1 MNTPTA
7 RDEDAKANDPGQ
19 ELARLRE
26 QIERASGHLAGL
38 HQQIAMAA
46 SDIGNSRQAHLLE
59 ANARLLSATLRARTD
74 AENAARALEEMAHA
88 AELDALTQLPGRAPL
103 LVRLAHAMASARRH
117 GTRLALLF
125 LDLDNFKQINDT
137 LGHAV
142 GDAVL
147 KLVAEQLASRV
158 RETDMVCR
166 YGDDE
171 FLVLLD
177 DVSQGSDAM
186 VTADKIMQ
194 ALAGPHHVGDTVV
207 RLTASIGLCLYPDD
221 GDGVHA
227 LVDRAE
233 AAMYR
238 AKRRGPGSYCFH
250 GEEAEGPGA
259 IAAAGPP
266 ASPPDTAGLSR
277 QGTQT
282 GNERRQ
288 QQRDSNERLVV
299 AALSAQEL
307 QSAAELAL
315 QRQTEFL
322 AVLANELR
330 NPLTPIRTA
339 TELLGQIQTD
349 EALLPRLQAVIERQV
364 QQMTR
369 LVGDI
374 LDMARI
380 SSGTLR
386 LHRQVVDLARIVDQ
400 TLATCRPAMMARR
413 QQENLQ
419 MPADRVEMFCDPGRL
434 AQVFSHLLENASK
447 YTPEDGVIGFSAE
460 VADGNIVMTV
470 SDNGIGIAPEDL
482 PHVFD
487 PFVHDRHAANATG
500 FNGVG
505 LGVGLMVV
513 RELVAA
519 HGGTVVAQSAGT
531 GLGSQFVVT
540 LPMREAAK

>member
-1 MNTPTA
+1 MTA
-7 RDEDAKANDPGQ
+7 ATDMKEGAAANPPGQ
-19 ELARLRE
+19 ELAGLHE
-26 QIERASGHLAGL
+26 QIERARARLADL
-38 HQQIAMAA
+38 QQQIDVAA
-46 SDIGNSRQAHLLE
+46 NDLGSSKHAHLLE
-59 ANARLLSATLRARTD
+59 ANARLLSATLRARND
-74 AENAARALEEMAHA
+74 AENAARALEEMAHTA
-88 AELDALTQLPGRAPL
+88 QLDALTQLPGRAPL
-103 LVRLAHAMASARRH
+103 LDRLSHAMASARRH

-147 KLVAEQLASRV
+147 KRVAQHLVSRV

-177 DVSQGSDAM
+177 DVSQASDAM
-186 VTADKIMQ
+186 ITADKIIQ

-221 GDGVHA
+221 GDAAHA

-238 AKRRGPGSYCFH
+238 AKRRGAGSLCFH
-250 GEEAEGPGA
+250 GEEAQGPGA
-259 IAAAGPP
+259 TTAAGTAGP
-266 ASPPDTAGLSR
+266 ADTAAPHR
-277 QGTQT
+277 HCTQAEHEVRH
-282 GNERRQ
+282 GHQREANEQ
-288 QQRDSNERLVV
+288 LLL

-322 AVLANELR
+322 AVVAHELR

-339 TELLGQIQTD
+339 TELLGQTHSDQT
-349 EALLPRLQAVIERQV
+349 LLPRLQAVIGRQV
-364 QQMTR
+364 EQMTR
-369 LVGDI
+369 LVGDL
-374 LDMARI
+374 LDMSRI
-380 SSGTLR
+380 SSGKLR
-386 LHRQVVDLARIVDQ
+386 FHRQVVDLAEIVDDA
-400 TLATCRPAMMARR
+400 LATCRPAMAARR
-413 QQENLQ
+413 QQLDLR
-419 MPADRVEMFCDPGRL
+419 MPAGALQMFCDRGRL
-434 AQVFSHLLENASK
+434 VQVFSNLLDNASK
-447 YTPEDGVIGFSAE
+447 YTPEGGVIGLSAE
-460 VADGNIVMTV
+460 VADGTLVMTV
-470 SDNGIGIAPEDL
+470 SDNGIGITPEGL

-487 PFVHDRHAANATG
+487 PFVQDQHATG

-505 LGVGLMVV
+505 LGIGLTVV

-519 HGGTVVAQSAGT
+519 HGGSVAARSAGT

-540 LPMREAAK
+540 LPLHQAAP

>member
-1 MNTPTA
+1 MKTSTD
-7 RDEDAKANDPGQ
+7 RHEDAKANDPRE
-19 ELARLRE
+19 ELARLHE
-26 QIERASGHLAGL
+26 QIERASGRLADL
-38 HQQIAMAA
+38 HQQIAVAA
-46 SDIGNSRQAHLLE
+46 SDIGSSRQAHLLE

-137 LGHAV
+137 LGHVV

-147 KLVAEQLASRV
+147 KLVAEHLASRV

-186 VTADKIMQ
+186 VTADKIIQ

-250 GEEAEGPGA
+250 GEEAQGPGA

-266 ASPPDTAGLSR
+266 ASPDTAGLPR
-277 QGTQT
+277 QWTQA
-282 GNERRQ
+282 GSERRQ
-288 QQRDSNERLVV
+288 QQRGANEQLVL

-374 LDMARI
+374 LDISRI
-380 SSGTLR
+380 SSGKLR
-386 LHRQVVDLARIVDQ
+386 LHRQVVDLARIVDDA
-400 TLATCRPAMMARR
+400 LATCRPAMVARR

-419 MPADRVEMFCDPGRL
+419 MPVGRVEMFCDPGRL
-434 AQVFSHLLENASK
+434 VQVFSNLLENASK
-447 YTPEDGVIGFSAE
+447 YTPEGGVIGFSAE
-460 VADGNIVMTV
+460 VADGSMVMTV
-470 SDNGIGIAPEDL
+470 ADNGIGIAPEDL
-482 PHVFD
+482 PHVFAT
-487 PFVHDRHAANATG
+487 PTHDRHATNATG

-505 LGVGLMVV
+505 LGLMVV

-540 LPMREAAK
+540 LPMRESAK

>member
-1 MNTPTA
+1 MKTSTDRQA
-7 RDEDAKANDPGQ
+7 GAEANDPRQ
-19 ELARLRE
+19 ELARLHE
-26 QIERASGHLAGL
+26 QIERASARLADL

-46 SDIGNSRQAHLLE
+46 SDIGSSRQSHLLE

-103 LVRLAHAMASARRH
+103 FERFAHAMATARRH

-137 LGHAV
+137 LGHVV
-142 GDAVL
+142 GDSVL
-147 KLVAEQLASRV
+147 KLVAGHLVSAV

-186 VTADKIMQ
+186 AIADKIIQ
-194 ALAGPHHVGDTVV
+194 ALGGPHHVGDTMV

-238 AKRRGPGSYCFH
+238 AKRHGAGSHCFH
-250 GEEAEGPGA
+250 GEEAQGPGA
-259 IAAAGPP
+259 IATASP
-266 ASPPDTAGLSR
+266 ASAPDTAGLPQQWTR
-277 QGTQT
+277 AAQ
-282 GNERRQ
+282 ERRLR
-288 QQRDSNERLVV
+288 QREANDQLVQ
-299 AALSAQEL
+299 ATLSAQEL

-330 NPLTPIRTA
+330 NPLTPLRTA
-339 TELLGQIQTD
+339 TELLGQIHSD

-374 LDMARI
+374 LDISRI
-380 SSGTLR
+380 SSGKLR
-386 LHRQVVDLARIVDQ
+386 LHRQVVDLAGIVEDA
-400 TLATCRPAMMARR
+400 LASCRTAIDARR
-413 QQENLQ
+413 QQLNLQ
-419 MPADRVEMFCDPGRL
+419 MPTGRVEMFCDRGRL
-434 AQVFSHLLENASK
+434 VQVFSNLLDNASK
-447 YTPEDGVIGFSAE
+447 YTPEGGVIGFSAE
-460 VADGNIVMTV
+460 IADGAIVMTV
-470 SDNGIGIAPEDL
+470 SDNGIGITPEGL
-482 PHVFD
+482 PHIFER
-487 PFVHDRHAANATG
+487 FVQDQHAAG
-500 FNGVG
+500 FNGIG
-505 LGVGLMVV
+505 LGVGLTVV

>member
-1 MNTPTA
+1 
-7 RDEDAKANDPGQ
+7 
-19 ELARLRE
+19 
-26 QIERASGHLAGL
+26 
-38 HQQIAMAA
+38 
-46 SDIGNSRQAHLLE
+46 
-59 ANARLLSATLRARTD
+59 
-74 AENAARALEEMAHA
+74 
-88 AELDALTQLPGRAPL
+88 
-103 LVRLAHAMASARRH
+103 MASARRP
-117 GTRLALLF
+117 GTGLALLF
-125 LDLDNFKQINDT
+125 LDLDNIKQINDT
-137 LGHAV
+137 LGHVV
-142 GDAVL
+142 GDSVL
-147 KLVAEQLASRV
+147 KLVAEHLASAV

-186 VTADKIMQ
+186 LIADKIIQ
-194 ALAGPHHVGDTVV
+194 ALAGPHHVGDTMV

-238 AKRRGPGSYCFH
+238 AKRHGAGSHCFH
-250 GEEAEGPGA
+250 GEEAQGPGA
-259 IAAAGPP
+259 IAAAGP
-266 ASPPDTAGLSR
+266 ASPADAAGPPG
-277 QGTQT
+277 QWAQAA
-282 GNERRQ
+282 NERRQ
-288 QQRDSNERLVV
+288 QQREANEQLVL

-322 AVLANELR
+322 AVLAHELR

-339 TELLGQIQTD
+339 TEMLGQIHTD
-349 EALLPRLQAVIERQV
+349 ETLLPRLRAVIERQV

-374 LDMARI
+374 LDISRI
-380 SSGTLR
+380 NSGKLR
-386 LHRQVVDLARIVDQ
+386 LRRQVVDLAGIVEDA
-400 TLATCRPAMMARR
+400 LASCRPAMAARR
-413 QQENLQ
+413 QQFNLQ
-419 MPADRVEMFCDPGRL
+419 MPVGRVEMLCDPGRL
-434 AQVFSHLLENASK
+434 VQVLSNLLDNASK
-447 YTPEDGVIGFSAE
+447 YTPEGGVIGFSAD
-460 VADGNIVMTV
+460 VADGTIVMTV
-470 SDNGIGIAPEDL
+470 SDNGIGITPEGL

-487 PFVHDRHAANATG
+487 RFVQDQHAPG

-505 LGVGLMVV
+505 LGVGLTVV

>member
-1 MNTPTA
+1 MNPSTD
-7 RDEDAKANDPGQ
+7 RNEDAAANDPRQ
-19 ELARLRE
+19 ELARLHE
-26 QIERASGHLAGL
+26 QIERASGRLADL

-46 SDIGNSRQAHLLE
+46 SDIGSSRQSHLLE

-103 LVRLAHAMASARRH
+103 FERFAHAMTSARRH

-137 LGHAV
+137 LGHVV

-147 KLVAEQLASRV
+147 KLVAEHLTSAI

-186 VTADKIMQ
+186 LIADKIIQ
-194 ALAGPHHVGDTVV
+194 ALAGPHHVGDTMV
-207 RLTASIGLCLYPDD
+207 RLTASTGLCLYPDD

-238 AKRRGPGSYCFH
+238 AKRHGAGSYCFH
-250 GEEAEGPGA
+250 GEEAQGPGA
-259 IAAAGPP
+259 IAAAGP
-266 ASPPDTAGLSR
+266 ASPADAAGPPG
-277 QGTQT
+277 QWAQAA
-282 GNERRQ
+282 NERRQ
-288 QQRDSNERLVV
+288 QQREANEQLVL

-322 AVLANELR
+322 AVLAHELR

-339 TELLGQIQTD
+339 TEMLGQIHSD
-349 EALLPRLQAVIERQV
+349 ETLLPRLQAVIERQV

-374 LDMARI
+374 LDISRI
-380 SSGTLR
+380 NSGKLR
-386 LHRQVVDLARIVDQ
+386 LHRQVVELAGIVEDA
-400 TLATCRPAMMARR
+400 LASCRPAMAARR
-413 QQENLQ
+413 QQFNLQ
-419 MPADRVEMFCDPGRL
+419 MPVGRVEMFCDPGRL
-434 AQVFSHLLENASK
+434 VQVLSNLLDNASK
-447 YTPEDGVIGFSAE
+447 YTPEGGEIGFSAD
-460 VADGNIVMTV
+460 VADGTVVMTV
-470 SDNGIGIAPEDL
+470 SDNGIGITPEGL

-487 PFVHDRHAANATG
+487 RFVQDQHAVG

-505 LGVGLMVV
+505 LGVGLLVV

-519 HGGTVVAQSAGT
+519 HGGTVVAQSAGS

>member
-1 MNTPTA
+1 MKTSTDRHEGAAP
-7 RDEDAKANDPGQ
+7 DDPRQ
-19 ELARLRE
+19 ELARLHE
-26 QIERASGHLAGL
+26 QIERASARLADL

-46 SDIGNSRQAHLLE
+46 SDIGSSRQSHLLE

-103 LVRLAHAMASARRH
+103 FERFVHAMASARRH

-137 LGHAV
+137 LGHVV
-142 GDAVL
+142 GDSVL
-147 KLVAEQLASRV
+147 KLVAEHLASAV

-186 VTADKIMQ
+186 LIADKIIQ
-194 ALAGPHHVGDTVV
+194 ALAGPHHVGDTMV

-238 AKRRGPGSYCFH
+238 AKRHGAGSYCFH
-250 GEEAEGPGA
+250 GEEAQGPGA
-259 IAAAGPP
+259 IAAAGP
-266 ASPPDTAGLSR
+266 ASPADAAGPPG
-277 QGTQT
+277 QWAQAA
-282 GNERRQ
+282 NERRQ
-288 QQRDSNERLVV
+288 QQREANEQLVL

-322 AVLANELR
+322 AVLAHELR

-339 TELLGQIQTD
+339 TEMLGQIHTD
-349 EALLPRLQAVIERQV
+349 ETLLPRLRAVIERQV

-374 LDMARI
+374 LDISRI
-380 SSGTLR
+380 NSGKLR
-386 LHRQVVDLARIVDQ
+386 LRRQVVDLAGIVEDA
-400 TLATCRPAMMARR
+400 LASCRPAMAARR
-413 QQENLQ
+413 QQLNLQ
-419 MPADRVEMFCDPGRL
+419 MPVGRVEMLCDPGRL
-434 AQVFSHLLENASK
+434 VQVLSNLLDNASK
-447 YTPEDGVIGFSAE
+447 YTPEGGVIGFSAD
-460 VADGNIVMTV
+460 VADGTIVMTV
-470 SDNGIGIAPEDL
+470 SDNGIGITPEGL

-487 PFVHDRHAANATG
+487 RFVQDQHAPG

-505 LGVGLMVV
+505 LGVGLTVV

>member
-1 MNTPTA
+1 MNPSTD
-7 RDEDAKANDPGQ
+7 RHEDAAANDPRQ
-19 ELARLRE
+19 ELARLHE
-26 QIERASGHLAGL
+26 QIERASGRLADL

-46 SDIGNSRQAHLLE
+46 SDIGSSRQSHLLE

-103 LVRLAHAMASARRH
+103 FERFAHAMASARRH

-137 LGHAV
+137 LGHVV

-147 KLVAEQLASRV
+147 KLVAEHLTSAI

-186 VTADKIMQ
+186 LIADKIIQ
-194 ALAGPHHVGDTVV
+194 ALAGPHHVGDTMV
-207 RLTASIGLCLYPDD
+207 RLTASIGLSLYPDD

-227 LVDRAE
+227 LVERAE
-233 AAMYR
+233 AALYR
-238 AKRRGPGSYCFH
+238 AKRHGAGSYCFH
-250 GEEAEGPGA
+250 GEEAQRRGA
-259 IAAAGPP
+259 IAAAGPVSP
-266 ASPPDTAGLSR
+266 ADAVGPPRQWAQAGS
-277 QGTQT
+277 
-282 GNERRQ
+282 ERRQ
-288 QQRDSNERLVV
+288 REANEQLVL

-322 AVLANELR
+322 AVLAHELR

-339 TELLGQIQTD
+339 TEMLGQIHSD
-349 EALLPRLQAVIERQV
+349 ETLLPRLQAVIERQV

-374 LDMARI
+374 LDISRI
-380 SSGTLR
+380 NSGKLR
-386 LHRQVVDLARIVDQ
+386 LHRQVVELAGIVEDA
-400 TLATCRPAMMARR
+400 LASCRPAMAARR
-413 QQENLQ
+413 QQFNLQ
-419 MPADRVEMFCDPGRL
+419 MPVGRVEMFCDPGRL
-434 AQVFSHLLENASK
+434 VQVLSNLLDNASK
-447 YTPEDGVIGFSAE
+447 YTPEGGEIGFSAD
-460 VADGNIVMTV
+460 VADGTVVMTV
-470 SDNGIGIAPEDL
+470 SDNGIGITPEGL

-487 PFVHDRHAANATG
+487 RFVQDQHAVG

-519 HGGTVVAQSAGT
+519 HGGTVVAQSAGS

>member
-1 MNTPTA
+1 MKTSTDRHEGAAP
-7 RDEDAKANDPGQ
+7 DDPRQ
-19 ELARLRE
+19 ELARLHE
-26 QIERASGHLAGL
+26 QIERASARLADL

-46 SDIGNSRQAHLLE
+46 SDIGSSRQSHLLE

-103 LVRLAHAMASARRH
+103 FERFVHAMASARRH

-137 LGHAV
+137 LGHVV
-142 GDAVL
+142 GDSVL
-147 KLVAEQLASRV
+147 KLVAEHLASAV

-186 VTADKIMQ
+186 LIADKIIQ
-194 ALAGPHHVGDTVV
+194 ALAGPHHVGDTMV

-238 AKRRGPGSYCFH
+238 AKRHGAGSYCFH
-250 GEEAEGPGA
+250 GEEAQGPGA
-259 IAAAGPP
+259 IAAAGP
-266 ASPPDTAGLSR
+266 ASPADAAGPPG
-277 QGTQT
+277 QWAQAA
-282 GNERRQ
+282 NERRQ
-288 QQRDSNERLVV
+288 QQREANEQLVL

-322 AVLANELR
+322 AVLAHELR

-339 TELLGQIQTD
+339 TEMLGQIHTD
-349 EALLPRLQAVIERQV
+349 ETLLPRLRAVIERQV

-374 LDMARI
+374 LDISRI
-380 SSGTLR
+380 NSGKLR
-386 LHRQVVDLARIVDQ
+386 LHRQVVDLAGIVEDA
-400 TLATCRPAMMARR
+400 LASCRPAMAARR
-413 QQENLQ
+413 QQFNLQ
-419 MPADRVEMFCDPGRL
+419 MPLGRMEMLCDPGRL
-434 AQVFSHLLENASK
+434 VQVLSNLLDNASK
-447 YTPEDGVIGFSAE
+447 YTPEGGVIGFSAD
-460 VADGNIVMTV
+460 VADGTIVMTV
-470 SDNGIGIAPEDL
+470 SDNGIGITPEGL

-487 PFVHDRHAANATG
+487 RFVQDQHAPG

-505 LGVGLMVV
+505 LGVGLTVV

>member
-1 MNTPTA
+1 MKTSTDRHEGAAP
-7 RDEDAKANDPGQ
+7 DDPRQ
-19 ELARLRE
+19 ELARLHE
-26 QIERASGHLAGL
+26 QIERASARLADL
-38 HQQIAMAA
+38 HKQIAMAA
-46 SDIGNSRQAHLLE
+46 SDIGSSRQSHLLE

-103 LVRLAHAMASARRH
+103 FERFVHAMASARRH

-137 LGHAV
+137 LGHVV
-142 GDAVL
+142 GDSVL
-147 KLVAEQLASRV
+147 KLVAEHLASAV

-186 VTADKIMQ
+186 LIADKIIQ
-194 ALAGPHHVGDTVV
+194 ALAGPHHVGDTMV

-238 AKRRGPGSYCFH
+238 AKRHGAGSYCFH
-250 GEEAEGPGA
+250 GEEAQGPGA
-259 IAAAGPP
+259 IAAAGP
-266 ASPPDTAGLSR
+266 ASPADAAGPPG
-277 QGTQT
+277 QWAQAA
-282 GNERRQ
+282 NERRQ
-288 QQRDSNERLVV
+288 QQREANEQLVL

-322 AVLANELR
+322 AVLAHELR

-339 TELLGQIQTD
+339 TEMLGQIHTD
-349 EALLPRLQAVIERQV
+349 ETLLPRLRAVIERQV

-374 LDMARI
+374 LDISRI
-380 SSGTLR
+380 NSGKLR
-386 LHRQVVDLARIVDQ
+386 LRRQVVDLAGIVEDA
-400 TLATCRPAMMARR
+400 LASCRPAMAARR
-413 QQENLQ
+413 QQLNLQ
-419 MPADRVEMFCDPGRL
+419 MPVGRVEMLCDPGRL
-434 AQVFSHLLENASK
+434 VQVLSNLLDNASK
-447 YTPEDGVIGFSAE
+447 YTPEGGVIGFSAD
-460 VADGNIVMTV
+460 VADGTIVMTV
-470 SDNGIGIAPEDL
+470 SDNGIGITPEGL

-487 PFVHDRHAANATG
+487 RFVQDQHAPG

-505 LGVGLMVV
+505 LGVGLTVV